1 MKRMLWF
8 TLIAALA
15 LAAPSGYDL
24 FQKALVKE
32 RAEGNVEEAIQL
44 YQRIVKEF
52 AADRTLVAKALVQIG
67 QCYEKLGKDEARK
80 AYQRVLREFADQ
92 PDPVTTAR
100 ARLAVLEQPKPAA
113 KTMAT
118 RQVWAGPD
126 VDPLGSVSPDGRY
139 ASLVDWDTG
148 DLAVKDLVNGEK
160 RRLTNKG
167 TWLDSDEFALYS
179 RFSPDGKQIAYS
191 WLNKDNRFDLRV
203 VALADGSKPRV
214 LYANEEIEYLQPA
227 DWSRDGRQMA
237 VILTRDRTNQLA
249 MVSVTD
255 GSARVIKTLDW
266 RYPDCVSLSPDGRYL
281 AYDFPEREDAVE
293 RDINLLAVD
302 GSREIPLVEHPARDQ
317 CPIWMPDGK
326 RILFGSDR
334 TGMMSGWLIP
344 VADGK
349 PAGAPQ
355 LVIRH
360 ELGPKSMPMGVTP
373 GGSLYYAFLPS
384 ARDVFV
390 ATVDLETGKTL
401 SAPAPASRRYVGF
414 NRSPEWSPDG
424 RYLVFQSRPP
434 SRPDLAGL
442 TIRSM
447 ESGEER
453 ELHLRLRYLN
463 RPRWSPDGRYLV
475 GRGNDLKGRGGLYR
489 VDVQSGEVAPLVVSS
504 AGENAGQAEWSAD
517 GKALFFIRSIFR
529 ENLSRIVV
537 RDLESGQER
546 EIFQTTGVGPT
557 INHLTVSRDASQIAF
572 IKYERATPSVML
584 MVVPAAGGQARV
596 LHKEVPGKQG
606 PRGGLAWTPDGRSL
620 LLVREPP
627 RERKAELWLI
637 PFGGGEPRKLEAP
650 PEGLL
655 QMRIHPDGRRIAF
668 QAGEDRAELWVMEN
682 FLPALRAAR

>member
-32 RAEGNVEEAIQL
+32 RAEGNIEEAIQL

-52 AADRTLVAKALVQIG
+52 AADRTLVAKSLVQIG

-92 PDPVTTAR
+92 SDPVTTAR
-100 ARLAVLEQPKPAA
+100 ARLAALDLPAKSAA

-126 VDPLGSVSPDGRY
+126 VDLLGSVSPDGRY

-148 DLAVKDLVNGEK
+148 DLAVKDLVTGEK
-160 RRLTNKG
+160 RRVTNKG
-167 TWLDSDEFALYS
+167 TWSDNDEFALYS
-179 RFSPDGKQIAYS
+179 KFSPDGKQIAYS
-191 WLNKDNRFDLRV
+191 WFNKDFRFDLRV
-203 VALADGSKPRV
+203 VAIHEGPGSKPRV
-214 LYANEEIEYLQPA
+214 LYANEQIEYLQPA

-355 LVIRH
+355 LAIKH
-360 ELGPKSMPMGVTP
+360 EFGPRSMPMGVTP

-384 ARDVFV
+384 ARDVYV

-414 NRSPEWSPDG
+414 NREPEWSPDG
-424 RYLVFQSRPP
+424 RYLVFQTRPP

-453 ELHLRLRYLN
+453 ELHVRLRYLN

-475 GRGNDLKGRGGLYR
+475 GRGTDLKGRGGLYR
-489 VDVQSGEVAPLVVSS
+489 VDVQSGEVALLVSRGS
-504 AGENAGQAEWSAD
+504 GENAAQPEWSAD
-517 GKALFFIRSIFR
+517 GKALFFIRTDR
-529 ENLSRIVV
+529 ENLSRIVG

-546 EIFQTTGVGPT
+546 EIFRATDSAARTR

-572 IKYERATPSVML
+572 IARATQSAML

-596 LHKEVPGKQG
+596 LLKVPEGELTQ
-606 PRGGLAWTPDGRSL
+606 GLAWTPDGRNL
-620 LLVREPP
+620 LQVRH
-627 RERKAELWLI
+627 RENAPKAELWLI
-637 PFGGGEPRKLEAP
+637 PVAGGEPRKLEAP
-650 PEGLL
+650 ADKVHQL
-655 QMRIHPDGRRIAF
+655 RIHPDGRRIAF
-668 QAGEDRAELWVMEN
+668 HAGEARGELWVMEN
-682 FLPALRAAR
+682 FLPVQRAAR